1 MSKPSAPTGL
11 GPAGS
16 ALWRKVTGKYELR
29 ADELEIL
36 KAACRA
42 TERVRIMEA
51 ERGNRVTA
59 KGSMGQT
66 VVHPLIPEIRA
77 TEAQV
82 ATLLAKLK
90 LPDDPAAPAV
100 GDVAG
105 SEPGTRST
113 QARAAAQSRWAAAHG
128 KGA

>member
-1 MSKPSAPTGL
+1 MSKPATPTGL

-16 ALWRKVTGKYELR
+16 ALWRKVVGKYELR
-29 ADELEIL
+29 SDELEIL

-51 ERGNRVTA
+51 ERGNQVTA

-82 ATLLAKLK
+82 AMLLAKLK
-90 LPDDPAAPAV
+90 LPDETAPAV
-100 GDVAG
+100 GVVVGAE
-105 SEPGTRST
+105 SGTRST
-113 QARAAAQSRWAAAHG
+113 QARAAAQSRWASAHG